1 MKKAE
6 IGQYLARRRKSLEL
20 NQRELA
26 KLSGISLHS
35 LCNIERGES
44 NPTIDALLAVTD
56 VLGLE
61 FSLSPRNMELVSGD
75 GR

>member
-1 MKKAE
+1 MKKAK
-6 IGQYLARRRKSLEL
+6 IGRYIALRRKSLEL

-35 LCNIERGES
+35 LCNIERGAA
-44 NPTIDALLAVTD
+44 NPTIDALIAVID

-61 FSLSPRNMELVSGD
+61 FSLAPRDME
-75 GR
+75 RAAEE